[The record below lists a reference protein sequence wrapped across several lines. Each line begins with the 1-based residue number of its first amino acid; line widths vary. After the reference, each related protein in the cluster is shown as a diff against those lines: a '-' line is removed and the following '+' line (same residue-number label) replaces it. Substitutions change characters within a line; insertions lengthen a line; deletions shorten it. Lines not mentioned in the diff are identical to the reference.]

1 MYVGKVDMDGDKT
14 PVASEQEPSQNSS
27 FVRLTF
33 SIIAFT
39 TLLAISMTAADRQT
53 IMANWRERRC
63 EMPIMLSA
71 SLYKPSDYNGSALQ
85 FSGDNFNFCMSNF
98 AQMSLRTATKPAAD
112 VMQKQVNSTETIS
125 QLQNSIRNMMGNLFR
140 DFSGI
145 VDQFYNRYRAGQG
158 QALRIFQ
165 YLKSAT
171 SRMDGI
177 MGAAQ
182 YIAVTVLTGILNL
195 FDLVFWIVFAICLI
209 LVVLY
214 LIPFTKFLVL
224 PFMFIVTPTSWAG
237 ILFGYQ
243 RFWAPYLIFC
253 FAKNTSVVLHD
264 GTLTAVQDLV
274 TGQTLWDGNVVE
286 GMFVFDGSKTPLYN
300 LDGTLVSGT
309 HLVYHEESGK
319 YMEVSS
325 HPDAILTETTSEKVY
340 CPITSNRHVFTK
352 GESGRLIRFCDWE
365 EVSTPAAWNA
375 WTGKVH
381 EVLKIQGPIDIQE
394 MPAGFDGTSVE
405 VYTNAAI
412 WKRISE
418 VSIGDRIFD
427 SGQWVTVLGRVK
439 RMGSCNGISEGTW
452 FVDDKSNWRQTYETS
467 IEELEDKD
475 IYHLITNS
483 GTFTVMY
490 DGKKINVRDATEV
503 GIENLRSLT
512 PTVLEELNKFSKG

>member
-1 MYVGKVDMDGDKT
+1 MNAQA
-14 PVASEQEPSQNSS
+14 PAPAQQPQELGEGSS
-27 FVRLTF
+27 FLRLTF
-33 SIIAFT
+33 SIMALT
-39 TLLAISMTAADRQT
+39 VLLGISMTVADRQS

-63 EMPIMLSA
+63 ELPIVLSA
-71 SLYKPSDYNGSALQ
+71 ALYKPADYNGSALQ
-85 FSGDNFNFCMSNF
+85 FSGDNFDFCMSNF
-98 AQMSLRTATKPAAD
+98 AQMSLKTATKPAAD
-112 VMQKQVNSTETIS
+112 VMQKQVNSAETIS
-125 QLQNSIRNMMGNLFR
+125 QLQNSVRNMMGNLYR
-140 DFSGI
+140 DFSSI
-145 VDQFYNRYRAGQG
+145 IDQFYNRYRAGQG

-195 FDLVFWIVFAICLI
+195 FDLVFWIIFAICLI

-224 PFMFIVTPTSWAG
+224 PFMFIITPTSWAG
-237 ILFGYQ
+237 ILFGYH

-253 FAKNTSVVLHD
+253 FEENTSVILHD
-264 GTLTAVQDLV
+264 GSSIAIKDLQI
-274 TGQTLWDGNVVE
+274 GQTLWDDNEVE

-309 HLVYHEESGK
+309 HLVYHEASKK

-325 HPDAILTETTSEKVY
+325 HPDAILTEITSEKVY
-340 CPITSNRHVFTK
+340 CPITSKRHVFTK
-352 GESGRLIRFCDWE
+352 GHSGRLIRFCDWE
-365 EVSTPAAWNA
+365 EVSSEAAEAAWNK
-375 WTGKVH
+375 KVH
-381 EVLKIQGPIDIQE
+381 EVLKIGSSIDIQE
-394 MPAGFDGTSVE
+394 MPAGFDGNSVE
-405 VYTNAAI
+405 VYTNCAI
-412 WKRISE
+412 WKKISE
-418 VSIGDRIFD
+418 ISIGDKIFD
-427 SGQWVTVLGRVK
+427 NSSAGNGKDRWTTVLGLVK
-439 RMGSCNGISEGTW
+439 RRGTCNGISAGTW
-452 FVDDKSNWRQTYETS
+452 FATDNGNWQQSYETS
-467 IEELEDKD
+467 TKDDTQEKD

-512 PTVLEELNKFSKG
+512 PTVLEELNK